1 VRTLVIGAVLLGAGL
16 VALATGVL
24 PGEAALALVDRVW
37 PVLTFVVA
45 VTVVTELAAGA
56 GLFRA
61 VGAGVARRARG
72 RTLLLWGGV
81 VALAVVCTVF
91 LSLDTT
97 AVLLTPV
104 VLAVAL
110 HAGLDARPF
119 ALVTVWLANAASMLL
134 PVSNLTNLL
143 AEHHVGGIREFVALT
158 WAPALACVVVPV
170 AAVALLHRRELRGRY
185 TVADDA
191 PPAEDPVLL
200 RWSAGVVVAL
210 LVGLVSGAP
219 VWIPATVAAVVLL
232 VVTAWRR
239 PRALTPG
246 LVPWPLVVFAS
257 GLFLAA
263 EALQEAG
270 LRALLQ
276 QDLAGG
282 GPWTVAAAGALG
294 ANLVNNLPA
303 YLVLEPTAA
312 HDPLLLVALLVGV
325 NAGPLVTPWASLA
338 TLLWHRALVRAGVDV
353 SWRRYVLLGLVVAPL
368 TVAAGVGALVLTS

>member
-1 VRTLVIGAVLLGAGL
+1 VRTLVIGAVLLGTGL

-24 PGEAALALVDRVW
+24 PGDAALALLDRVW

-45 VTVVTELAAGA
+45 VTVVTELAAEA

-185 TVADDA
+185 TVAEDE
-191 PPAEDPVLL
+191 PPADDPVLL
-200 RWSAGVVVAL
+200 RWSAGVVVA
-210 LVGLVSGAP
+210 
-219 VWIPATVAAVVLL
+219 L

-282 GPWTVAAAGALG
+282 GPWTVAAAGAVG

-303 YLVLEPTAA
+303 YLVLEPVAA
-312 HDPLLLVALLVGV
+312 HDPQLLVALLVGV